1 MNIKTGMPARFH
13 DRGFTLMELLVAM
26 SLLGILM
33 AALFGG
39 LRLGSRVWDA
49 SERAIQ
55 QVDEIEIVRS
65 FLRERFERILPL
77 SGAMSGKR
85 SETLFM
91 GDQRR
96 LRFVSFM
103 PESFNN
109 QPFLLELSLRHR
121 DHEGGQKDLVLT
133 WRRLEGDRPELGE
146 AAAGERVLI
155 EDVAEIAFAYFGG
168 DRRQTKAWFEQW
180 PSHEFLPTLIK
191 FELGF
196 LKSDQ
201 RRWPPLMVSPMINEW
216 YDTSS

>member
-1 MNIKTGMPARFH
+1 MSIQAGQPDLFH

-26 SLLGILM
+26 TLLGILM
-33 AALFGG
+33 ATLLGG
-39 LRLGSRVWDA
+39 LRLGSRVWDV
-49 SERAIQ
+49 SERAVQ
-55 QVDEIEIVRS
+55 QVDEVEIVRN

-77 SGAMSGKR
+77 SSTISGEPT
-85 SETLFM
+85 ETLFM

-109 QPFLLELSLRHR
+109 QPFLLELSLQQR
-121 DHEGGQKDLVLT
+121 GGGGVQKDLVLT
-133 WRRLEGDRPELGE
+133 WRRLEGDQPELGQ

-155 EDVAEIAFAYFGG
+155 EDVAEIAFGYFGG
-168 DRRQTKAWFEQW
+168 DRRQAKAWFEQW
-180 PSHEFLPTLIK
+180 SNSEFLPSLIK

-196 LKSDQ
+196 LESDQ
-201 RRWPPLMVSPMINEW
+201 RRWPPLMVSPMINDW